1 MLGDEHSVR
10 TGRVKAG
17 PARHDLVKKLK
28 KKNCLCLEK
37 LLQECEK

>member
-17 PARHDLVKKLK
+17 PARHVLVRKLK
-28 KKNCLCLEK
+28 KKK
-37 LLQECEK
+37 AVYT